1 MSINIKMILAFL
13 ILVGFIIGLSFNT
26 NNKVEYASDVVRSLY
41 DNPLMSI
48 NFSHRVN
55 DSFNQIQISLQKY
68 VFQENT
74 QVTEKSVKKLIS
86 QMYANLDTVE
96 ERSVAKESKD
106 LILSI
111 RNYLDNF
118 KNYADA
124 VIKEK
129 KLSDESEKYTK
140 LISKDIDLLIEAESS
155 AGYDFVTKI
164 EEEFD
169 NIKKQN
175 KKISILA
182 FVISISATLMV
193 LFNIVKPIKN
203 LMQIAN
209 NISNGNFDNYIK
221 IGRKD
226 EIGKL
231 YEAFNYMQTGLIEN
245 INKQK
250 EEIMKKEFEEREN
263 KRKYVI
269 DHLTSK
275 IQKNVGIS
283 INKINQ
289 STESLHGSSKEMSS
303 NSVLS
308 LEKSK
313 TSSGIMESLNSG
325 IVTVGS
331 AANKLSASIKE
342 IAHQTTK
349 SNEFTIL
356 ATQKASKANET
367 VKSLAELSSKIV
379 GVIDFIS
386 EIAKQINL
394 LALNATI
401 EAARAGESGKGFSVV
416 AGEVKTLADQTS
428 IAVADIEKQ
437 ITAMSKVSQNAVND
451 IKEITNVI
459 KKSSEVVTTI
469 NDAINAQ
476 DISTKEISSS
486 INTIA
491 NEVSAVLLNIKELL
505 SVATKTQSTSS
516 SVEKSSDELYEQAK
530 ILVSNLEHLIKDI
543 QEI

>member
-13 ILVGFIIGLSFNT
+13 ILVGFIVGLSFNT
-26 NNKVEYASDVVRSLY
+26 NNKVEYASDVIRSLY

-68 VFQENT
+68 SFQENS

-106 LILSI
+106 LIVSI

-118 KNYADA
+118 KNYASV

-155 AGYDFVTKI
+155 AGYDFVTKV

-169 NIKKQN
+169 NIKNQN
-175 KKISILA
+175 KRISILA
-182 FVISISATLMV
+182 FIISISATLMV

-209 NISNGNFDNYIK
+209 NISNGNFDNAIK

-250 EEIMKKEFEEREN
+250 ESLMKKEFEEREN

-269 DHLTSK
+269 EHLTTK
-275 IQKNVGIS
+275 IQKNVGMSIS
-283 INKINQ
+283 KINN
-289 STESLHGSSKEMSS
+289 STEILHSSSKEMSS
-303 NSVLS
+303 NSILS
-308 LEKSK
+308 LEKSRL
-313 TSSGIMESLNSG
+313 SSGIMESLNSNV
-325 IVTVGS
+325 ITVVS
-331 AANKLSASIKE
+331 AANHLSSSIKE
-342 IAHQTTK
+342 IALQTTK
-349 SNEFTIL
+349 SNDITII
-356 ATQKASKANET
+356 ATQKAIKANET
-367 VKSLAELSSKIV
+367 INSLADLSNKIV
-379 GVIDFIS
+379 GIIDFIS

-437 ITAMSKVSQNAVND
+437 ITSMSKVSQSAVND
-451 IKEITNVI
+451 IKEITHVI

-476 DISTKEISSS
+476 DLSTKEISSS

-491 NEVSAVLLNIKELL
+491 NEVSVVLLNIKELL
-505 SVATKTQSTSS
+505 SVATKTQDNSY
-516 SVEKSSDELYEQAK
+516 SVEKSSDELYEQSK
-530 ILVSNLEHLIKDI
+530 MLQSNLEHLIKDI